1 MRDALL
7 GAVSFL
13 TRLPVA
19 YSEPRWEAF
28 ITAPWAFPLAGYV
41 VGALLAVP
49 MLAGGVPHGTVAF
62 AYLAVV
68 FAVTGINHLDGVADA
83 GDAAVVHGDPADR
96 RTVLKDTTTG
106 VGAIAAVVVVV
117 AGLVTGSLGVAA
129 LPTWTAVGV
138 VVATEVGA
146 KTSMAAVAC
155 LAHAPHD
162 GLGSQF
168 TGNATPGALPAV
180 AGVALPVALAS
191 VPSPAA
197 AGALAGAVGAGAL
210 TRRWLTGLLGGAN
223 GDVFGAVNEVS
234 RVVGLHAGVVVW
246 TLW

>member
-28 ITAPWAFPLAGYV
+28 ITARGRS
-41 VGALLAVP
+41 
-49 MLAGGVPHGTVAF
+49 AGGLRRRRAPRRADAGGRRPHGTVAF

-129 LPTWTAVGV
+129 LPTWTAVGSSSRPRWARKPAWRRWRV
-138 VVATEVGA
+138 SRT
-146 KTSMAAVAC
+146 
-155 LAHAPHD
+155 PHT
-162 GLGSQF
+162 
-168 TGNATPGALPAV
+168 TGWARSSPG
-180 AGVALPVALAS
+180 
-191 VPSPAA
+191 
-197 AGALAGAVGAGAL
+197 
-210 TRRWLTGLLGGAN
+210 TRRPARCQRSR
-223 GDVFGAVNEVS
+223 VS
-234 RVVGLHAGVVVW
+234 RSRWPWRPCRRRPRPARW
-246 TLW
+246 RARSARAR